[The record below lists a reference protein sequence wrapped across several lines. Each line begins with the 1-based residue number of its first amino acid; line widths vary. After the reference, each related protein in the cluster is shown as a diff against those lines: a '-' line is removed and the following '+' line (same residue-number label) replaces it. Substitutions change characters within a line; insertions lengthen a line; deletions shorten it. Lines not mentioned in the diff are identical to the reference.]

1 MRQGQGPRARGGRGQ
16 AELKLGLGRGCAS
29 AFVKS
34 VLGSCPQ
41 MTGTKATNSFKR
53 NFLLFFSTSSCL
65 SCFLSCCCSRVLLFL
80 YIFSTVFCV
89 VSVFMCKLAPDFSG
103 SGSFVWRVRV
113 IKIRNATIRNSSQ
126 WKGKLK
132 VKEKEGRGCNMAL
145 DHIRM
150 Q

>member
-1 MRQGQGPRARGGRGQ
+1 MY
-16 AELKLGLGRGCAS
+16 
-29 AFVKS
+29 
-34 VLGSCPQ
+34 
-41 MTGTKATNSFKR
+41 
-53 NFLLFFSTSSCL
+53 
-65 SCFLSCCCSRVLLFL
+65 LFL

-113 IKIRNATIRNSSQ
+113 IKIRNARIRNSSQ

-132 VKEKEGRGCNMAL
+132 VKEKEKGGRGCNMAL